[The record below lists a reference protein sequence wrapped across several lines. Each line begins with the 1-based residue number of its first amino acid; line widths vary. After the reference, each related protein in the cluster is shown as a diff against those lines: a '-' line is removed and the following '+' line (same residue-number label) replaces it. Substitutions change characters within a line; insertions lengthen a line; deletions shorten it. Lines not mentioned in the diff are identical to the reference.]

1 MLIKSSS
8 RKGKQKKRK
17 LKNRINSYPLGNRE
31 RNLKAVTKE
40 AAFLHEKIPASK
52 LKNLL
57 DICTIQLDST
67 QNNTEE
73 RYGEIIE

>member
-17 LKNRINSYPLGNRE
+17 LKNRINLYSLGDWE
-31 RNLKAVTKE
+31 QNLKTVTKM
-40 AAFLHEKIPASK
+40 AVFLYEKIPASK
-52 LKNLL
+52 LQNPL

-67 QNNTEE
+67 QDNM
-73 RYGEIIE
+73 